1 MGTKDKKTKYI
12 LFKDDGSGGPKP
24 CAFFAQGNCKSGDAC
39 KFTHVVPG
47 SQSSFAA
54 APPEALTES
63 QRERK
68 EPKERKRKVSISETP
83 STAPRGAPAP
93 APVPTYTAP
102 KEERRH
108 LRAPS
113 ASPPSEASSLPVVHD
128 NRYFPLRYVHY
139 ASSHDARCMM
149 HHVPRCTYHITPRT
163 MHHVQAVLQH

>member
-39 KFTHVVPG
+39 KFSHVVPG
-47 SQSSFAA
+47 SQSSFAV

-68 EPKERKRKVSISETP
+68 EPKERKRKVSISENQNP
-83 STAPRGAPAP
+83 PTAPRAAPTP

-102 KEERRH
+102 EEERRH

-128 NRYFPLRYVHY
+128 NNRYLLPTT
-139 ASSHDARCMM
+139 
-149 HHVPRCTYHITPRT
+149 HHTPCT
-163 MHHVQAVLQH
+163 MHHEQAVLQH